1 MNKKIINA
9 PPSDNEFPLKLKFP
23 LSAFNKYTLSAIK
36 FKNNENSKI
45 GSIVLVDGGKEANY
59 ACANKAKGIFTV
71 LSCENSEDESLEVD

>member
-9 PPSDNEFPLKLKFP
+9 PPSDNEFPLNLKFP

-45 GSIVLVDGGKEANY
+45 GSIVLVEGK
-59 ACANKAKGIFTV
+59 KRQIMHVLIKPKG
-71 LSCENSEDESLEVD
+71 LLL